1 MLAGLDAFNPTF
13 ILDLNA
19 TEASITTT
27 NQQISSGI
35 RVNQASDAPGDIAS
49 ILNYQNQAAN
59 LTQVQTNLGFAAT
72 EANTADSALSS
83 ASTLLDQLTSIASQG
98 ATGTSSAATRATLAQ
113 QVQGIQQQLVRIA
126 NTTVQGNYIFGGD
139 DPTTEPYTYNASA
152 SGGVVQNNT
161 ASNTAT
167 IQDASGDTILPRMTA
182 QQIFDAQN
190 ADGTP
195 ASGNIFQAAYALAQA
210 LQSNDQAGIESAAG
224 SIQAATT
231 QLGQATTF
239 YGNVENWVQNASE
252 QASSTLTNVQ
262 TEVGSLRDT
271 DVAAAA
277 TDLSTEQTA
286 LSAAIAAHG
295 SLNVKSL
302 FSYLG

>member
-1 MLAGLDAFNPTF
+1 
-13 ILDLNA
+13 
-19 TEASITTT
+19 
-27 NQQISSGI
+27 
-35 RVNQASDAPGDIAS
+35 VNQASDAPGDIAS

-59 LTQVQTNLGFAAT
+59 LTQVRTNMGFAAT
-72 EANTADSALSS
+72 EANTADSALAS
-83 ASTLLDQLTSIASQG
+83 ASTLLDQLTSIASEG

-126 NTTVQGNYIFGGD
+126 NTTVQGKYIFGGD
-139 DPTTEPYTYNASA
+139 DPTTEPYTYNWSA

-167 IQDASGDTILPRMTA
+167 IQDASGDTIVPRMTA
-182 QQIFDAQN
+182 QQIFAAQN
-190 ADGTP
+190 TDGTP
-195 ASGNIFQAAYALAQA
+195 AAGNIFQAVYALGQA
-210 LQSNDQAGIESAAG
+210 LLNNDQAGAESA
-224 SIQAATT
+224 SNSLHAATT

-262 TEVGSLRDT
+262 TEVSSLRDT

-277 TDLSTEQTA
+277 TDLSIEQTA

>member
-1 MLAGLDAFNPTF
+1 MLAGLDAFNSTF
-13 ILDLNA
+13 ILDLNS

-49 ILNYQNQAAN
+49 ILNYQNQVAN
-59 LTQVQTNLGFAAT
+59 ITQVQTNLDFAST
-72 EANTADSALSS
+72 EANTADGALSS
-83 ASTLLDQLTSIASQG
+83 ASTLLDQLTSIASEG
-98 ATGTSSAATRATLAQ
+98 ATGTSTAATRATLAQ

-139 DPTTEPYTYNASA
+139 DPTTVPYTYNWSA

-167 IQDASGDTILPRMTA
+167 IQDASGDTTIPRMTA

-190 ADGTP
+190 ANGTP
-195 ASGNIFQAAYALAQA
+195 AAGNIFQAVYALGQA
-210 LQSNDQAGIESAAG
+210 LQNNDQAGIESA
-224 SIQAATT
+224 SDSLQAATT

-262 TEVGSLRDT
+262 TEVSSLRDT